1 MKKTWLICFLI
12 ACCCVFAQAQ
22 SKKTKLKKLLERN
35 IPCNMEGRT
44 IALTDTSLYAQSRN
58 VSYSYSYIYP
68 KNYKETW
75 PKEEVVSEVR
85 LNSDPYIDTVTY
97 TSQDHKASF
106 KVYAGNVA
114 VLPSGR
120 VHNMKLAD
128 LQAIDKFAD
137 LHIANIKQGKD
148 KELGKVNLLHICK
161 GVKGYRYTICVKASQ
176 GDEQLLYK
184 IIMVEM
190 PVSGDLI
197 FSHFL
202 FRYPTA
208 DKEKYEAQGIS
219 LAREFKADE

>member
-1 MKKTWLICFLI
+1 
-12 ACCCVFAQAQ
+12 
-22 SKKTKLKKLLERN
+22 
-35 IPCNMEGRT
+35 MEGRT
-44 IALTDTSLYAQSRN
+44 IPLTDTSLYTQSRN
-58 VSYSYSYIYP
+58 VSYSYSYTYP

-85 LNSDPYIDTVTY
+85 QRTDPYIDTVTY
-97 TSQDHKASF
+97 TSQDRKASF
-106 KVYAGNVA
+106 KVYAGNVV

-128 LQAIDKFAD
+128 VQTIDKFAD
-137 LHIANIKQGKD
+137 QHIANIKQGKD

-161 GVKGYRYTICVKASQ
+161 GVKGYRYTICVKATQ
-176 GDEQLLYK
+176 GDVQLLYK